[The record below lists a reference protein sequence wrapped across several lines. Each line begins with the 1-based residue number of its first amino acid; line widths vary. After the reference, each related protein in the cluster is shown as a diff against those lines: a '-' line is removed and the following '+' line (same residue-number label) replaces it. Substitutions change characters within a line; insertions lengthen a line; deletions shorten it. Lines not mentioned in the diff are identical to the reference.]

1 MILFTKT
8 NTMIEIT
15 PDFWKKVLEELPRTL
30 FQFGGKVIFAVLIFI
45 LGFQCIKII
54 RKVIKKSLEKA
65 NADIGVTQFLDSFIK
80 IGLYILLLMLV
91 ATGFGFNVTSMIAVL
106 GSAGVAIGLALQG
119 SLSNLAGGVLILIL
133 KPFKVGDYIIED
145 SSKNEGTVSEIQ
157 IFYTKL
163 TTSDNRIII
172 LPNGTLANTSLTNVT
187 ASPHRRLD
195 LILGISYDS
204 DLKKAKELLQQL
216 LESDEKVLQDREKKV
231 YVDLLAPSC
240 VNVGVRCWFLRE
252 DYWEGKC
259 RLTEK
264 MKYLMEDNGIIIPY
278 SQLDVH
284 LKQ

>member
-15 PDFWKKVLEELPRTL
+15 PDFWEKVLEELPRTL

-91 ATGFGFNVTSMIAVL
+91 ATGFGFNITSMIAVL

>member
-15 PDFWKKVLEELPRTL
+15 PDFWEKVLEELPRTL

-65 NADIGVTQFLDSFIK
+65 NADIGVTQFLDSLIK

-240 VNVGVRCWFLRE
+240 VNVGVRCWLLRE